1 MDLRL
6 PRRPRRHLAPLPLWI
21 RGMLWLVGW
30 LFLLLGVAGLF
41 LPVLQGGLFL
51 VIGAAIISLVSRRVH
66 HWLRSAFGK
75 WPRAWKRV
83 ERFRRWLHG
92 KLHREK

>member
-1 MDLRL
+1 MEPR
-6 PRRPRRHLAPLPLWI
+6 PARRPRPHLPPLPLWI
-21 RGMLWLVGW
+21 RGLLWVVGW

-66 HWLRSAFGK
+66 QWLRSSFGN

-92 KLHREK
+92 KLHRR